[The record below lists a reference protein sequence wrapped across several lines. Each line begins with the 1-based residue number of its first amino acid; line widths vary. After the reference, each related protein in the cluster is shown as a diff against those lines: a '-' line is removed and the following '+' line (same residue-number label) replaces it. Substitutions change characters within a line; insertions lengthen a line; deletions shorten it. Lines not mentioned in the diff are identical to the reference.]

1 MLFDDRL
8 ATVLRSRAD
17 GEQAART
24 QFRQLLDLLGSSP
37 DGWGG
42 QQIAAA
48 YARLAEIEQALP
60 PDVRAGIV
68 REPWLRLRNP
78 RLVGHLAEGEPLPAA
93 AAIAVARLNEE
104 QWLELIPEL
113 TVTGRGLL
121 RHRRDLPA
129 SVRRLLARLGVGDL
143 VLPQPDAEPAVPA
156 ETGAPPAG
164 EGIAD
169 LLRRIETFRRTRHGE
184 VMPLA
189 PRLPLGDGAPEP
201 RGGGGSCDISTDAVG
216 RIDWAEAGFAPLL
229 TGLLLPA
236 EGRADAATVIA
247 MRGHQPVRGGRLAID
262 GAPAVA
268 GPWRLDAAPRFTRT
282 GAFAGYVGRLRRPS
296 AGKAAGHAA
305 TGAGDRM
312 RQVLHELR
320 TPVGAIQGFAEVI
333 QQQVFGPAPNA
344 YRALAAAVGVD
355 AARLLA
361 GFDEIERMAKLESGS
376 LALSEGAC
384 NLRLAVEAT
393 IQRLEGVLRPRS
405 SKMRLL
411 VSGESF
417 SVGLGEEDA
426 ALLAWRLLA
435 TLGGALAPGEVIELT
450 LRGEDGRVV
459 LRAEL
464 PIGLAAGEDP
474 FAAVAPAQAPVVTA
488 GMFGTGFTLRLARAE
503 ARILGGNLSLD
514 EESLVLDL
522 PALTGVGAAHSH
534 DGGDRENPRP
544 A

>member
-8 ATVLRSRAD
+8 ATVLRARAD

-24 QFRQLLDLLGSSP
+24 QFRQLLDLLGSSQ
-37 DGWGG
+37 DGWAGRDL
-42 QQIAAA
+42 AAA
-48 YARLAEIEQALP
+48 YARLDEIEQALP
-60 PDVRAGIV
+60 PQVRAGIV
-68 REPWLRLRNP
+68 SEPWLRLRNP
-78 RLVGHLAEGEPLPAA
+78 GLVRHLAQGEPQPAT
-93 AAIAVARLNEE
+93 AAIKAARLAEE

-121 RHRRDLPA
+121 RHRRDLPE
-129 SVRRLLARLGVGDL
+129 SVRRLLARLGVGDH
-143 VLPQPDAEPAVPA
+143 VLPQPAAEPAAPV
-156 ETGAPPAG
+156 GAPPPPTG

-184 VMPLA
+184 AMPLA
-189 PRLPLGDGAPEP
+189 PRLPLGDGAPAP
-201 RGGGGSCDISTDAVG
+201 GGAGGSCDFSTDASG
-216 RIDWAEAGFAPLL
+216 RVDWADAGCAPLL
-229 TGLLLPA
+229 IGLLITA
-236 EGRADAATVIA
+236 EGRADAATLRA
-247 MRGHQPVRGGRLAID
+247 MRGHLPVTGGRLVVE

-268 GPWRLDAAPRFTRT
+268 GQWRLDAAPRFARN
-282 GAFAGYVGRLRRPS
+282 GAFAGYVGRLRRPAAGAPS
-296 AGKAAGHAA
+296 GKAAS
-305 TGAGDRM
+305 GAGDRM

-361 GFDEIERMAKLESGS
+361 GFDEIERMAQLESGT
-376 LALSEGAC
+376 LALAEGTS
-384 NLRLAVEAT
+384 NLRSVVEST
-393 IQRLEGVLRPRS
+393 LRRLEGVLRPRS
-405 SKMRLL
+405 STMRLL
-411 VSGESF
+411 VSGEAF
-417 SVGLGEEDA
+417 FVGIAEEDA

-435 TLGGALAPGEVIELT
+435 TIGGALAPGEVIELT

-459 LRAEL
+459 LSVEL
-464 PIGLAAGEDP
+464 PIGLGAGEDP

-503 ARILGGNLSLD
+503 ARVLGGNLSAD
-514 EESLVLDL
+514 EETLVLDL
-522 PALTGVGAAHSH
+522 PALTRGDAANSQ
-534 DGGDRENPRP
+534 GFGDRESPGP

>member
-37 DGWGG
+37 DGWSG
-42 QQIAAA
+42 QQEAEA
-48 YARLAEIEQALP
+48 YARLAEIEQVLP
-60 PDVRAGIV
+60 AEVRAGIV
-68 REPWLRLRNP
+68 RESWLRLRNP
-78 RLVGHLAEGEPLPAA
+78 RLIGHLAEGEPQPAA
-93 AAIAVARLNEE
+93 AAIAAARLDEE
-104 QWLELIPEL
+104 QWLELIPGL

-121 RHRRDLPA
+121 RHRRDLPD

-143 VLPQPDAEPAVPA
+143 VLPQPDGAAATLV
-156 ETGAPPAG
+156 ETRAPPPG

-169 LLRRIETFRRTRHGE
+169 LLRRIETFRRARHGE
-184 VMPLA
+184 AMPLA
-189 PRLPLGDGAPEP
+189 PRLPLEDD
-201 RGGGGSCDISTDAVG
+201 GGGAGPGGGRCDFSTDALG
-216 RIDWAEAGFAPLL
+216 RIDWADAGYAPLL
-229 TGLLLPA
+229 VGLPLQA
-236 EGRADAATVIA
+236 EGRVDAALLIA
-247 MRGHQPVRGGRLAID
+247 MRDHQPVWGGRLAVE
-262 GAPAVA
+262 GTPAVA
-268 GPWRLDAAPRFTRT
+268 GQWRLDAAPRFSPA
-282 GAFAGYVGRLRRPS
+282 GAFAGYAGRLRRQS
-296 AGKAAGHAA
+296 AGRAPGRAPS
-305 TGAGDRM
+305 GAGDRM

-361 GFDEIERMAKLESGS
+361 GFDEIERMARLESGA
-376 LALSEGAC
+376 LAVAEGTC
-384 NLRLAVEAT
+384 NLRLVVEAT
-393 IQRLEGVLRPRS
+393 LQRLDGVLRPRS

-417 SVGLGEEDA
+417 ALGVAEEDA

-450 LRGEDGRVV
+450 LRGEGGRVM
-459 LRAEL
+459 LGAEL
-464 PIGLAAGEDP
+464 PVGLGAGEDP

-503 ARILGGNLSLD
+503 ARALGGNLSAD

-522 PALTGVGAAHSH
+522 PALTAAGASHSH
-534 DGGDRENPRP
+534 GGGDRENPGP